1 MTNTTSERDSYK
13 FYGDKRHN
21 ISVVLTIVGQFW
33 LNFARTMRYVSVPV
47 LTLPMDVIVGSKL
60 QGSITGTVYGA
71 PSLVSGK
78 MNSALVLNGIDQK
91 VVFGK
96 YLGKCF
102 HLPDMCDH
110 ESTFAYWLKWKPTTR
125 GVIFDSGGYYLSSR
139 GYFHGIQ
146 QNGKMTVYIKDA
158 THYFDLN
165 TPVGYIPQDQWVYV
179 VQTWSTGSSTKIYL
193 DGCMF
198 SNVGTKAT
206 RTTALTRDVNFVIG
220 ATSAGANLD
229 WANIKLDNFL
239 SWDEE
244 LSNEEVWRL
253 YIQGGWV

>member
-1 MTNTTSERDSYK
+1 MIHFIFLAAYDNRYFVELLYSLLKVTWKYGLFSCISYSLVCNK
-13 FYGDKRHN
+13 PCCPTWC
-21 ISVVLTIVGQFW
+21 VVFK
-33 LNFARTMRYVSVPV
+33 LNLARNMRYVSVPT

-165 TPVGYIPQDQWVYV
+165 TPVGYIP
-179 VQTWSTGSSTKIYL
+179 
-193 DGCMF
+193 
-198 SNVGTKAT
+198 
-206 RTTALTRDVNFVIG
+206 
-220 ATSAGANLD
+220 
-229 WANIKLDNFL
+229 
-239 SWDEE
+239 
-244 LSNEEVWRL
+244 
-253 YIQGGWV
+253 